1 MDTGELG
8 TSGQDSTDSP
18 NPHSAAW
25 LKPICCPTRG
35 AISHNL
41 FGLCIFRYKPG
52 ADGTFPVGAGQW
64 CEGNLCRPWHTVGI

>member
-8 TSGQDSTDSP
+8 TSGQDSIDSP
-18 NPHSAAW
+18 NPHSTAW

-35 AISHNL
+35 AISQLPNL

-52 ADGTFPVGAGQW
+52 ADGTFLVGAGQW
-64 CEGNLCRPWHTVGI
+64 CGKPAQALAQ